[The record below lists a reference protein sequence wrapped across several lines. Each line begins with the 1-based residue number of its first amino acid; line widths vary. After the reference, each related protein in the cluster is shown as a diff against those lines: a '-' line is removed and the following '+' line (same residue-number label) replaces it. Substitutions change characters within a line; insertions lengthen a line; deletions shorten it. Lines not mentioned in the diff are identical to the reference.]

1 MISQINYDK
10 LFKSFN
16 TQKVMII
23 GDVMIDAYLWG
34 KVDRISPEAPVPVV
48 VVNKR
53 ESRLGGAANV
63 ALNVQ
68 ALGATP
74 VLCSVIGN
82 DVKGI
87 EFVNLLKDNNIS
99 DVGII
104 KSDKRPTTT
113 KFRIFGNNAQ
123 MLRVDEEISQPL
135 ESDDNEL
142 FIKRVEEILSS
153 QTINSVIIQDYD
165 KGVISKELLDRIV
178 SKLNEMNIPIAV
190 DPKKRNFNLYKNV
203 SLFKPNLKELREGLR
218 LENEVITEEELA
230 EVTNTLLDRQN
241 IRIILTTLSEK
252 GVYLTCNSRD
262 RGRVNELIPAQIRSI
277 ADVSGAGDTVISTA
291 AICLG
296 LDLKAVDIAFI
307 SNMSGGLVCEQLGV
321 VPVDK
326 EVLLNELK
334 SFNQN

>member
-203 SLFKPNLKELREGLR
+203 SLFKPNLKELREGLK
-218 LENEVITEEELA
+218 LENDVITEEELA

-291 AICLG
+291 SICLG

>member
-82 DVKGI
+82 DAKGI
-87 EFVNLLKDNNIS
+87 EFVNLLKDNNIP
-99 DVGII
+99 DVGIV
-104 KSDKRPTTT
+104 KSNKRPTTT

-135 ESDDNEL
+135 ESDDNDL
-142 FIKRVEEILSS
+142 FIKKVEEILST

-165 KGVISKELLDRIV
+165 KGVISKELLDKIV

-203 SLFKPNLKELREGLR
+203 SLFKPNLKELREGLK
-218 LENEVITEEELA
+218 LENEFITEEELA
-230 EVTNTLLDRQN
+230 EVTNILLDKQN

>member
-53 ESRLGGAANV
+53 ENRLGGAANV

-203 SLFKPNLKELREGLR
+203 SLFKPNLKELREGLK
-218 LENEVITEEELA
+218 LENDVITEGELA

>member
-1 MISQINYDK
+1 MISNINYDK

-53 ESRLGGAANV
+53 ENRLGGAANV

-68 ALGATP
+68 AIGATP
-74 VLCSVIGN
+74 ILCSVIG
-82 DVKGI
+82 DDIKGA
-87 EFVNLLKDNNIS
+87 EFINLLKENNIS
-99 DVGII
+99 DEGIVQ
-104 KSDKRPTTT
+104 SSKRPTTT

-123 MLRVDEEISQPL
+123 MLRVDEEVSHPL
-135 ESDDNEL
+135 EKHDNEL
-142 FIKRVEEILSS
+142 FIKRVEDLLYS

-165 KGVISKELLDRIV
+165 KGVISKDLLDRIID
-178 SKLNEMNIPIAV
+178 KLNELNIPVAV
-190 DPKKRNFNLYKNV
+190 DPKKRNFSLYKNV
-203 SLFKPNLKELREGLR
+203 SLFKPNLKELREGLK
-218 LENEVITEEELA
+218 LENEILSEEELI
-230 EVTNTLLDRQN
+230 EITNSLLDKQN

-252 GVYLTCNSRD
+252 GVFLTCNSRD
-262 RGRVNELIPAQIRSI
+262 RGRINELIPAQIRSI

-291 AICLG
+291 AVCLG

-307 SNMSGGLVCEQLGV
+307 SNLSGGLVCEQLGV

-334 SFNQN
+334 SLKQN

>member
-203 SLFKPNLKELREGLR
+203 SLFKPNLKELREGLK
-218 LENEVITEEELA
+218 LENDVITEGELA

>member
-135 ESDDNEL
+135 ENDDNEL

-203 SLFKPNLKELREGLR
+203 SLFKPNLKELREGLK

>member
-1 MISQINYDK
+1 
-10 LFKSFN
+10 
-16 TQKVMII
+16 
-23 GDVMIDAYLWG
+23 MIDAYLWG

-82 DVKGI
+82 DAKGI

-99 DVGII
+99 DLGII

-135 ESDDNEL
+135 ENDDNEL
-142 FIKRVEEILSS
+142 FIKKVEDILSS

-203 SLFKPNLKELREGLR
+203 SLFKPNLKELREGLK
-218 LENEVITEEELA
+218 LENDVITEEELA

-326 EVLLNELK
+326 EILLNELK

>member
-104 KSDKRPTTT
+104 KSVKRPTTT

-203 SLFKPNLKELREGLR
+203 SLFKPNLKELREGLN
-218 LENEVITEEELA
+218 LENDVITEEELA
-230 EVTNTLLDRQN
+230 QVTNTLLDRQN

>member
-23 GDVMIDAYLWG
+23 GDVMIDSYLWG

-53 ESRLGGAANV
+53 ENRLGGAANV

-74 VLCSVIGN
+74 ILCSVIGN
-82 DVKGI
+82 DVKGT
-87 EFVNLLKDNNIS
+87 EFINLLKDNNIS
-99 DVGII
+99 SEGII
-104 KSDKRPTTT
+104 QSNQRPTTT

-123 MLRVDEEISQPL
+123 MLRVDEEVSLPL
-135 ESDDNEL
+135 EKGDNEM
-142 FIKRVEEILSS
+142 FIKRVEDLLYT
-153 QTINSVIIQDYD
+153 QAINSVIIQDYD
-165 KGVISKELLDRIV
+165 KGVISKELLDKIID
-178 SKLNEMNIPIAV
+178 KLNELNIPVAV
-190 DPKKRNFNLYKNV
+190 DPKKRNFALYKNI
-203 SLFKPNLKELREGLR
+203 SLFKPNLKELKEGLK
-218 LENEVITEEELA
+218 LENEILSEEELA
-230 EVTNTLLDRQN
+230 EVTNTLLDKQN

-262 RGRVNELIPAQIRSI
+262 RGRLNELIPAQIRSI

-307 SNMSGGLVCEQLGV
+307 SNMSGGIVCEQLGV

-334 SFNQN
+334 SLNKN